1 MHKLNLQQHTIFK
14 QQVYIAGQWCDA
26 DSNSNQPVYNPAD
39 GTLLGHVP
47 ECGQAETQR
56 AINAADI
63 ASKSW
68 QKTTAKEKSIVLRRW
83 FDLIQQH
90 SEALAE
96 ILTAEQGKPLT
107 EAKAE
112 IAYAASFIEWYAE
125 QAKRI
130 RGEMIPSHRPDAR
143 ILVSHEAIGVV
154 GAITPWNFPA
164 AMITRKCGPAFA
176 AGCSVVLKPAP
187 DTPFTALALA
197 ALAEQAG
204 LPKGLFSVVT
214 GDAVAIG
221 GELTSNKTV
230 RKISFTG
237 STAIGKLLMAQSAAS
252 VKKMSLE
259 LGGNAPF
266 IVFDDADLEKALAG
280 YMVAKFRNAG
290 QTCVCANRLYVHE
303 SVYDRFMNMLTDK
316 VSSLVMGNGFIEGVD
331 IGPMIN
337 RSAVEKIEAHI
348 HDAVQK
354 GATLLHGSQE
364 KSSTHFVQP
373 AVLRDVT
380 DDMLVATEETFGPL
394 AAAFTFSDDEDVI
407 ARANN
412 TDSGLA
418 AYIYTQSLSKAFRMS
433 EALEYGMVGVNEGLI
448 STEVA
453 PFGGIKES
461 GLGRE
466 GAAQGID
473 EYLETKYTLMG
484 GL

>member
-39 GTLLGHVP
+39 GSLLGHVP
-47 ECGQAETQR
+47 ECGQLETQR

-68 QKTTAKEKSIVLRRW
+68 RKTTAKEKSRVLRRW

-303 SVYDRFMNMLTDK
+303 SVYDRFMKMLTDK

-337 RSAVEKIEAHI
+337 RSAVEKVEAHI

-354 GATLLHGSQE
+354 GATLLYGSQE

-394 AAAFTFSDDEDVI
+394 AAAFTFSDDDDVI

>member
-1 MHKLNLQQHTIFK
+1 MKQVNLQQHAIFK
-14 QQVYIAGQWCDA
+14 QQVYVAGEWCDA
-26 DSNSNQPVYNPAD
+26 DSHAKTPVYNPAD
-39 GTLLGHVP
+39 ESILGYVP
-47 ECGQAETQR
+47 ECGASETRHAIDAAE
-56 AINAADI
+56 I

-68 QKTTAKEKSIVLRRW
+68 RKTTAKEKALILRRW
-83 FDLIQQH
+83 FDLIQQNTD
-90 SEALAE
+90 ALAE
-96 ILTAEQGKPLT
+96 ILTAEQGKPLA
-107 EAKAE
+107 EAKGE

-130 RGEMIPSHRPDAR
+130 QGEIIPSHKSDAR

-204 LPKGLFSVVT
+204 LPKGLLSVVT
-214 GDAVAIG
+214 GDALAIG
-221 GELTSNKTV
+221 SELTSNKKV

-237 STAIGKLLMAQSAAS
+237 STAVGKLLMAQSAAT

-266 IVFDDADLEKALAG
+266 IVFEDADLEKALAG

-303 SVYDRFMNMLTDK
+303 KVYDKFMNMLVDK
-316 VSSLVMGNGFIEGVD
+316 VSSLVMGNGFIDGVT

-337 RSAVEKIEAHI
+337 HA
-348 HDAVQK
+348 AVQKVESHIDDALAK
-354 GATLLHGSQE
+354 GATLLYGSE
-364 KSSTHFVQP
+364 DKSSTHFVQP
-373 AVLRDVT
+373 AVIRDVS
-380 DDMLVATEETFGPL
+380 DEMLVATEETFGPL
-394 AAAFTFSDDEDVI
+394 AAAFAFSDDDDVI

-448 STEVA
+448 STELA

>member
-39 GTLLGHVP
+39 GSLLGHVP
-47 ECGQAETQR
+47 ECGQLETQR

-68 QKTTAKEKSIVLRRW
+68 RKTTAKEKSQVLRRW

-303 SVYDRFMNMLTDK
+303 SVYDRFMKMLTDK

-337 RSAVEKIEAHI
+337 RSAVEKVESHI

-354 GATLLHGSQE
+354 GATLLYGSQE

-394 AAAFTFSDDEDVI
+394 AAAFTFSDDDDVI

>member
-39 GTLLGHVP
+39 GSLLGHVP
-47 ECGQAETQR
+47 ECGQLETQR
-56 AINAADI
+56 AIHAADI

-68 QKTTAKEKSIVLRRW
+68 RKMTAKEKSRVLRRW

-303 SVYDRFMNMLTDK
+303 SVYDRFMKMLTDK

-337 RSAVEKIEAHI
+337 RSAVEKVESHI

-354 GATLLHGSQE
+354 GATLLYGSQE

-394 AAAFTFSDDEDVI
+394 AAAFTFSDDDDVI

>member
-39 GTLLGHVP
+39 GSLLGHVP
-47 ECGQAETQR
+47 ECGQLETQR

-68 QKTTAKEKSIVLRRW
+68 RKTTAKEKSQVLRRW

-303 SVYDRFMNMLTDK
+303 SVYDRFMKMLTDK

-337 RSAVEKIEAHI
+337 RSAVEKVEAHI

-354 GATLLHGSQE
+354 GATLLYGSQE

-394 AAAFTFSDDEDVI
+394 AAAFTFSDDDDVI

>member
-1 MHKLNLQQHTIFK
+1 M
-14 QQVYIAGQWCDA
+14 AGQWCDA

-39 GTLLGHVP
+39 GSLLGHVP
-47 ECGQAETQR
+47 ECGQLETQR

-68 QKTTAKEKSIVLRRW
+68 RKTTAKEKSLVLRRW

-303 SVYDRFMNMLTDK
+303 SVYDRFMKMLTDK

-337 RSAVEKIEAHI
+337 RSAVEKVEAHI

-354 GATLLHGSQE
+354 GATLLYGSQE

-394 AAAFTFSDDEDVI
+394 AAAFTFSDDDDVI

>member
-39 GTLLGHVP
+39 GSLLGHVP
-47 ECGQAETQR
+47 ECGQLETQR

-68 QKTTAKEKSIVLRRW
+68 RKTTAKEKSLVLRRW

-303 SVYDRFMNMLTDK
+303 SVYDRFMKMLTDK

-337 RSAVEKIEAHI
+337 RSAVEKVEAHI

-354 GATLLHGSQE
+354 GATLLYGSQE

-394 AAAFTFSDDEDVI
+394 AAAFTFSDDDDVI

>member
-1 MHKLNLQQHTIFK
+1 MNLQQHTIFK

-39 GTLLGHVP
+39 GSLLGHVP
-47 ECGQAETQR
+47 ECGQLETQR

-68 QKTTAKEKSIVLRRW
+68 RKTTAKEKSQVLRRW

-303 SVYDRFMNMLTDK
+303 SVYDRFMKMLTDK

-337 RSAVEKIEAHI
+337 RSAVEKVEAHI

-354 GATLLHGSQE
+354 GATLLYGSQE

-394 AAAFTFSDDEDVI
+394 AAAFTFSDDDDVI

>member
-1 MHKLNLQQHTIFK
+1 MFK